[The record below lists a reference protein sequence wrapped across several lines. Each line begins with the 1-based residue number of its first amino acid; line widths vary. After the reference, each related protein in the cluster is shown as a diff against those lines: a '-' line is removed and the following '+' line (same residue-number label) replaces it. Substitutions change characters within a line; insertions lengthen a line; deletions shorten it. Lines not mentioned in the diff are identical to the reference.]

1 MRTLVL
7 FDIDGTL
14 IRDGGAAAK
23 AFDRAFGDLFGLPG
37 ASAAVDKHGRTDL
50 AICRDA
56 ARHALGRDLRP
67 EEIETLQA
75 LYLDRLPEA
84 LATSENYQ
92 VLPGVTALCNELA
105 RDDRVL
111 MGLQTGNLEPA
122 AWAKLQRGNLADY
135 FSFGGFGSDSPDRS
149 VLVRMAIERG
159 RALAGIDAA
168 AIFVVGDAP
177 GDILAGRD
185 NQARTVAVG
194 TGLTGLD
201 ALRPLQPDYLLPDLH
216 DIDRFKSLLG
226 LAG

>member
-1 MRTLVL
+1 
-7 FDIDGTL
+7 
-14 IRDGGAAAK
+14 
-23 AFDRAFGDLFGLPG
+23 
-37 ASAAVDKHGRTDL
+37 
-50 AICRDA
+50 
-56 ARHALGRDLRP
+56 
-67 EEIETLQA
+67 
-75 LYLDRLPEA
+75 
-84 LATSENYQ
+84 
-92 VLPGVTALCNELA
+92 
-105 RDDRVL
+105 

-122 AWAKLQRGNLADY
+122 AWTKLQRGNLADY
-135 FSFGGFGSDSPDRS
+135 FTFGGFGSDSPDRS

-159 RALAGIDAA
+159 RALADIDAA

-216 DIDRFKSLLG
+216 DRDRFKSLLG